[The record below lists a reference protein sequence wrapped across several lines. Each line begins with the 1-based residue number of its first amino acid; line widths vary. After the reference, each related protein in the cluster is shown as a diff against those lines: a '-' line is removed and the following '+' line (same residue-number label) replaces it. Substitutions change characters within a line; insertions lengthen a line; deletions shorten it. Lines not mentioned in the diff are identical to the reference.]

1 MLGHV
6 QYLVQYFS
14 RLFIIN
20 CPLAIIAIFVSM
32 MAPYTLTERIRA
44 AKVGTSVAC
53 GTALF
58 FAIAGEKFFEF
69 LGVTM
74 GSFCITGGII
84 LTLLGISMLNSNDID
99 NSNDMD
105 KVAGK
110 ESTKKSKVDISITPL
125 GIPIICGPAC
135 ITTTIVLQGEAEG
148 FIQNIVGLVAIILVF
163 GTLCLLLVSSAKGT
177 KWLTPMVLKLSFKL
191 SGLIIATLGIQMIF
205 NGLRNADLQVL
216 KPLEKVTEVFRA
228 MQSTYNVC

>member
-1 MLGHV
+1 M

-14 RLFIIN
+14 RLFIIS
-20 CPLAIIAIFVSM
+20 CPLAIVALFVSM
-32 MAPYTLTERIRA
+32 TAPYTLAERVRA
-44 AKVGTSVAC
+44 AKVGTSVAY

-58 FAIAGEKFFEF
+58 FAIVGEKFFEF

-84 LTLLGISMLNSNDID
+84 LTLLGISMLNST
-99 NSNDMD
+99 DMD
-105 KVAGK
+105 STNDQDKSSSK
-110 ESTKKSKVDISITPL
+110 ESAKKSKTDIAITPL

-135 ITTTIVLQGEAEG
+135 LTATVALQSQAEG
-148 FIQNIVGLVAIILVF
+148 FMQNIVGLVALTFVF
-163 GTLCLLLVSSAKGT
+163 GVLYLLLVSSAKGT

-205 NGLRNADLQVL
+205 GGLREADLQVL
-216 KPLEKVTEVFRA
+216 KPLEKVTQVTQV
-228 MQSTYNVC
+228 MQSTHVC

>member
-1 MLGHV
+1 MLGQV

-14 RLFIIN
+14 KLFIIT
-20 CPLAIIAIFVSM
+20 CPLAIIALFVSM
-32 MAPYTLTERIRA
+32 MAPYTIAERVRA

-58 FAIAGEKFFEF
+58 FAIVGERFFEF

-74 GSFCITGGII
+74 GSFSITGGII
-84 LTLLGISMLNSNDID
+84 LTLLGISMLNSKDID
-99 NSNDMD
+99 DVNEQD

-110 ESTKKSKVDISITPL
+110 EFTRKSKVDISITPL

-135 ITTTIVLQGEAEG
+135 ITATIVLQGEAEG
-148 FIQNIVGLVAIILVF
+148 FIQNIVGLLAVILVF
-163 GTLCLLLVSSAKGT
+163 GTLYLLLVSSAKGT

-205 NGLRNADLQVL
+205 SGLRNEDLQVL
-216 KPLEKVTEVFRA
+216 KPLESVTEVIRTMSNA
-228 MQSTYNVC
+228 HIC

>member
-1 MLGHV
+1 M

-14 RLFIIN
+14 RLFIIS
-20 CPLAIIAIFVSM
+20 CPLAIVALFVSM
-32 MAPYTLTERIRA
+32 MAPYTPAERVRA

-58 FAIAGEKFFEF
+58 FAVVGEKFFEF

-84 LTLLGISMLNSNDID
+84 LTLLGLSMLNSNDMD
-99 NSNDMD
+99 DSNDQD
-105 KVAGK
+105 KTVGK
-110 ESTKKSKVDISITPL
+110 ESTKKSKADISITPL

-135 ITTTIVLQGEAEG
+135 LTATIVLQGQAEG
-148 FIQNIVGLVAIILVF
+148 FTQNVVGLVAITLVF
-163 GTLCLLLVSSAKGT
+163 GALYLLLVSSAKGT

-191 SGLIIATLGIQMIF
+191 SGLIIATLGVQMVF
-205 NGLRNADLQVL
+205 SGLRQSDLQVL
-216 KPLEKVTEVFRA
+216 KPLGSVTQVIR
-228 MQSTYNVC
+228 TIPGIHC